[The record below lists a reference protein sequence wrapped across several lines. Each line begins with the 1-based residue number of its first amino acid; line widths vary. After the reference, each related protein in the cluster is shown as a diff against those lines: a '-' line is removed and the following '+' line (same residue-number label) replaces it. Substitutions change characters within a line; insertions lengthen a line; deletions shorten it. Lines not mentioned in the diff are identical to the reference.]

1 MVSSDKASAYFAIQ
15 FLKRHNLDTTEIIQ
29 SGKDLRDYIEHYVE
43 NGVMRDLELQGKH
56 DTSLLYCLFTLA
68 LHYSSVDWDGAFA
81 RLRIA
86 EEEENCAK

>member
-1 MVSSDKASAYFAIQ
+1 MVSSNKASAYFAIQ

-43 NGVMRDLELQGKH
+43 NGIIRDLELQGKH
-56 DTSLLYCLFTLA
+56 DTYLLHCILMIA
-68 LHYSSVDWDGAFA
+68 LDYSSVDWDAAFA

-86 EEEENCAK
+86 EKKESCAK